1 MRISLLRK
9 TPHGRSHIAGYRHQ
23 KMAMTDKRKSGSGI
37 PFEVDVSSP
46 FRELRIS
53 KQKPKKYLVF
63 E

>member
-1 MRISLLRK
+1 MRVSLLRK
-9 TPHGRSHIAGYRHQ
+9 TPHGRSHVSGYRHQ

>member
-9 TPHGRSHIAGYRHQ
+9 TPHGRSHVSGHRHQ

-37 PFEVDVSSP
+37 PFEVDMSSP

>member
-9 TPHGRSHIAGYRHQ
+9 TNRGRSHVAGHRHN
-23 KMAMTDKRKSGSGI
+23 KMALTDKRMKGSGI

-53 KQKPKKYLVF
+53 KPKNKKYLVF

>member
-9 TPHGRSHIAGYRHQ
+9 TPHGRSHVAGYRHQ
-23 KMAMTDKRKSGSGI
+23 KLAMTDKRKSGSGI
-37 PFEVDVSSP
+37 PFEVDMSSP

-53 KQKPKKYLVF
+53 KPKPKKYLVF